1 MRAIQAVSL
10 ASFLWDSRKISLDKV
25 IKTMKETGRDLSSSY
40 KETSE
45 AGLAKIV
52 L

>member
-1 MRAIQAVSL
+1 V
-10 ASFLWDSRKISLDKV
+10 V
-25 IKTMKETGRDLSSSY
+25 HTMKETGRDLSSSH

-45 AGLAKIV
+45 AGLAKIR